1 MKLAILGHRNSGKRT
16 LAAYVNNIKNIE
28 VILPDEKH
36 LEKEHEDAYAQTVFD
51 ILKDKNGTLTKSV
64 KIDKA
69 VILVSSTDG
78 PMPGTRK
85 SIEMCKEY
93 NISIAGLFITKTDE
107 LERLAKIEP
116 DKYGRQ
122 GLLKMIK
129 IESLE
134 LISSYGFDDTAIP
147 VFEINFL
154 SEWEKISGF
163 FDKI

>member
-28 VILPDEKH
+28 IILPDEAH
-36 LEKEHEDAYAQTVFD
+36 LENEHEDVYVHTVFD
-51 ILKDKNGTLTKSV
+51 ILKDKNGILTKDA

-69 VILVSSTDG
+69 VILVNSIDG

-85 SIEMCKEY
+85 SIEMCKEH
-93 NISIAGLFITKTDE
+93 NISIAGLLITKTDE
-107 LERLAKIEP
+107 FERLAKIEP
-116 DKYGRQ
+116 EKYGTQ

-129 IESLE
+129 IETLE

-147 VFEINFL
+147 VFEIDLL
-154 SEWEKISGF
+154 SEWDKISDF
-163 FDKI
+163 FNKI